1 MPRDTSIRSVLV
13 IGSGPIVIGQA
24 CEFDYSGTQAI
35 KVLKKEGLRVSLV
48 NSNPATIMT
57 DPEYA
62 DRTYIEPLT
71 PEALE
76 AVLERERPD
85 ALLPTV
91 GGQTA
96 LNLAVELSRRGVL
109 DRLGVRLIGASRRA
123 VEVGEDRQLFKEAM
137 ARIGL
142 DVPTSGFA
150 TNLAEARAV
159 LELTGLPAVI
169 RPSFTLGGTGGG
181 IAYNREEFEELA
193 ERGIDLSPVHQVL
206 IEESVLGWKEFE
218 LEVMRD
224 KADNFVVI
232 CSIENFDPMG
242 IHTGDSVTVA
252 PAQTLTDREYQV
264 MRNAA
269 RAIIREVGV
278 ETGGSNIQF
287 AVDPKSGRLTV
298 IEMNP
303 RVSRSSALA
312 SKATGFP
319 IAKIA
324 ALLAIGYHL
333 DEIQN
338 DITRVTPASFEP
350 VIDYVVVKIP
360 RWAFEKFK
368 DASPTL
374 GTQMKSVGEV
384 MAIGRTFKEALQKGL
399 RGLETGVSG
408 FARTDLDDALIKPKL
423 LHADPDRIFY
433 VKRALDLGWKH
444 DEIYR
449 MTGIDPWF
457 LDQLQQIVDLEKQM
471 VAGLGKELE
480 AIAKASGGVGASYGQ
495 ASPAPEA
502 TGSGG
507 TGGLPGRVPGRAEG
521 LVMGSRPPAE
531 TLALGG
537 DAPLLLEAKRMGFSD
552 VRLAQIAGRTE
563 AQVRA
568 ARKAK
573 GIVPVYKRVDT
584 CSAEFESF
592 TPYLYSTYERECEAA
607 PTERKKVVILGSGP
621 NRIGQGIEFDYCCCH
636 AAFAF
641 KEEGFE
647 TIMVNCNPETVSTDY
662 DTSDRLYFEP
672 LAFEDVMNVLE
683 KEKPEGVVV
692 QFGGQTPLRL
702 SVPLHEAGVKILGTS
717 PDATDVA
724 EDRKR
729 FSALLDELDIKQP
742 ESGTAT
748 SLEEAKV
755 VADRIGYPVLVRPSY
770 VLGGRAMA
778 IVYDAGRLEQYVREA
793 VKASPEH
800 PILVDRFLEDA
811 FEVDVDALGDGERVV
826 IGGILQHIEEAG
838 IHSGDSAMVLPT
850 YKIAP
855 EHLETIRGYTRRLGL
870 ALGVRGLM
878 NVQYAIKN
886 DVVYVLEV
894 NPRASRTTPFVSK
907 ATGVPLAK
915 VAARIM
921 AGRSLA
927 EQGLTADLTV
937 NRIFV
942 KESVFPFLKFP
953 GADILL
959 GPEMKS
965 TGEVMGISNDFGI
978 AFAKSQQAAGYRIP
992 TSGAVFISVNDFDK
1006 PGVLPHARALHEMG
1020 LEIVATRGTAA
1031 YLNANG
1037 VKAEFVYKV
1046 QEGRPNV
1053 VDQIKDGR
1061 IKIVFNTPL
1070 GRESFYDDSAIRK
1083 SATQHNVL
1091 VVTTLTATAATVQA
1105 IRALRERATDV
1116 LSIQEIHELARKEV
1130 GAAGP

>member
-1 MPRDTSIRSVLV
+1 VPRDTSIKSVLV

-35 KVLKKEGLRVSLV
+35 KVLRNEGIRVSLV

-62 DRTYIEPLT
+62 DRTYVEPLT
-71 PEALE
+71 PEAVE
-76 AVLERERPD
+76 AILERERPD

-142 DVPTSGFA
+142 DVPRSGFA
-150 TNLAEARAV
+150 TSVEEARLV
-159 LELTGLPAVI
+159 LDTTGLPAVV

-181 IAYNREEFEELA
+181 IAYNLEEFEDIA
-193 ERGIDLSPVHQVL
+193 ARGIDLSPVHQIL
-206 IEESVLGWKEFE
+206 IEESVLGWKEYE

-252 PAQTLTDREYQV
+252 PAQTLTDREYQQ
-264 MRNAA
+264 MRDAA

-287 AVDPKSGRLTV
+287 AVDPRTGRLTV

-368 DASPTL
+368 DASPVL

-384 MAIGRTFKEALQKGL
+384 MAIGRTFKEALHKGL
-399 RGLETGVSG
+399 RGLESGVSG
-408 FARTDLDDALIKPKL
+408 FARTDLDDLRIKEKL

-433 VKRALDLGWKH
+433 VKRALDLGWAH
-444 DEIYR
+444 EEIFR

-457 LDQLQQIVDLEKQM
+457 LDQIQQIVDLEKGITTKLFSKQKGKV
-471 VAGLGKELE
+471 VAKD
-480 AIAKASGGVGASYGQ
+480 V
-495 ASPAPEA
+495 
-502 TGSGG
+502 
-507 TGGLPGRVPGRAEG
+507 
-521 LVMGSRPPAE
+521 
-531 TLALGG
+531 
-537 DAPLLLEAKRMGFSD
+537 PLLREAKRMGFSD
-552 VRLAQIAGRTE
+552 ARLGQLTKRTE
-563 AQVRA
+563 AEVRA
-568 ARKAK
+568 ARKAA
-573 GIVPVYKRVDT
+573 GIEPVYKRVDT
-584 CSAEFESF
+584 CAAEFESF
-592 TPYLYSTYERECEAA
+592 TPYLYSTYESECEAE
-607 PTERKKVVILGSGP
+607 PTSRRKVMILGSGP

-672 LAFEDVMNVLE
+672 LAFEDVMNVIE
-683 KEKPEGVVV
+683 REKPEGVVV

-702 SVPLHEAGVKILGTS
+702 SVPLHRVGVKILGTS
-717 PDATDVA
+717 PDATDIA

-729 FSALLDELDIKQP
+729 FSALLDELDIRQP

-755 VADRIGYPVLVRPSY
+755 VAERIGYPVLVRPSY

-778 IVYDAGRLEQYVREA
+778 IVYDANRLEEYVREA
-793 VKASPEH
+793 VSASPEH
-800 PILVDRFLEDA
+800 PILIDRFLEDA
-811 FEVDVDALGDGERVV
+811 FEVDVDAVGDGERVV

-850 YKIAP
+850 YRI
-855 EHLETIRGYTRRLGL
+855 TREQLGL

-915 VAARIM
+915 VAAKIM

-927 EQGLTADLTV
+927 DLGIV
-937 NRIFV
+937 RDLEVDRIFV
-942 KESVFPFLKFP
+942 KESVFPFLKFQ

-965 TGEVMGISNDFGI
+965 TGEVMGISDDFGI
-978 AFAKSQQAAGYRIP
+978 AFAKSQQAAGFRIP
-992 TSGAVFISVNDFDK
+992 TEGSVFVSVNDFDK
-1006 PGVLPHARALHEMG
+1006 ADVLPHARALHEMG
-1020 LEIVATRGTAA
+1020 LSILATRGTADF
-1031 YLNANG
+1031 LCANG
-1037 VKAEFVYKV
+1037 VPAEPVYKV
-1046 QEGRPNV
+1046 NEGRPNV
-1053 VDQIKDGR
+1053 VDR
-1061 IKIVFNTPL
+1061 IKNGDIRIVFNTPL
-1070 GRESFYDDSAIRK
+1070 GGESFYDDSAIRK
-1083 SATQHNVL
+1083 SATMHNVL

-1105 IRALRERATDV
+1105 IRALRERTADYV
-1116 LSIQEIHELARKEV
+1116 SLQEIHAR
-1130 GAAGP
+1130 ARA